1 MQGQLGRDKF
11 SGQTHMGGAG
21 MNRMSGGQNDATKQ
35 ALLEKM
41 KGLQQ
46 KQQKPTNDSQESND

>member
-1 MQGQLGRDKF
+1 
-11 SGQTHMGGAG
+11 
-21 MNRMSGGQNDATKQ
+21 MNRMSGGQNDAAKQ

-46 KQQKPTNDSQESND
+46 KQLKPTNDSQESND